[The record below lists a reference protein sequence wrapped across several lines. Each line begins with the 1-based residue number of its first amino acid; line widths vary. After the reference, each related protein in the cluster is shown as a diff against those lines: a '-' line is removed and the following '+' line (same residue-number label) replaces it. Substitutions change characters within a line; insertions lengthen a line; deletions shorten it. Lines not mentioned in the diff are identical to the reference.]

1 MLTLH
6 KIPLDTLIAILQDL
20 WDTGADFVDISGEN
34 SKEGEQ
40 LKDTIKIT
48 IKPEYLSDHNEEDV
62 MELEQE
68 IEMDYSGEDDDDV
81 DSSTTGLSEEDIND
95 LI

>member
-6 KIPLDTLIAILQDL
+6 KIPLNEFIGLLTDL
-20 WDTGADFVDISGEN
+20 YDSGADFVDISGEN
-34 SKEGEQ
+34 SVDGEQ

-48 IKPEYLSDHNEEDV
+48 IKPEYLSDYNEDDV
-62 MELEQE
+62 LELEQE
-68 IEMDYSGEDDDDV
+68 IKMDYSGDEDDDV
-81 DSSTTGLSEEDIND
+81 DSSTTSLSEEDIND

>member
-6 KIPLDTLIAILQDL
+6 KIPLSEFIGLLTDL
-20 WDTGADFVDISGEN
+20 YDSGADFVDISGEN
-34 SKEGEQ
+34 SVDGEQ

-48 IKPEYLSDHNEEDV
+48 IKLEYLSDYNEDDV
-62 MELEQE
+62 LELEQE
-68 IEMDYSGEDDDDV
+68 IKMDYSGDDDV
-81 DSSTTGLSEEDIND
+81 DPSTTGLSEEDIND

>member
-68 IEMDYSGEDDDDV
+68 IEMDYSREDDDDV

>member
-68 IEMDYSGEDDDDV
+68 IEMDYSGEDDDV

>member
-6 KIPLDTLIAILQDL
+6 KIPLHQFIGILTDL
-20 WDTGADFVDISGEN
+20 YDSGADFVDISGEN
-34 SKEGEQ
+34 NSEGNQ

-48 IKPEYLSDHNEEDV
+48 VNPEYLNDDEV
-62 MELEQE
+62 LEQE
-68 IEMDYSGEDDDDV
+68 KEIETNCFV
-81 DSSTTGLSEEDIND
+81 HNNTFTTGLFEEDIND